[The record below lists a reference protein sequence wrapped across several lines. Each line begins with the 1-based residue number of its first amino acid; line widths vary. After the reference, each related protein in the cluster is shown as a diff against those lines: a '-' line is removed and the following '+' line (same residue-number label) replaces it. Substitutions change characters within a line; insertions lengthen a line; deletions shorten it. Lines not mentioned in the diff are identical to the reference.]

1 MVTIM
6 NKTDLI
12 IKQSLS
18 GTRISNQLD
27 RSLSAHG
34 LSFTE
39 YLILHHLHDNQSLSR
54 INLADKIAVTASG
67 VTRILAQMEKRNLLT
82 KEANPRDARQSLVAL
97 SPTGREIYQD
107 AQVTVDRVAEDIFSL
122 LDASEL
128 TVLAGLLNKLK
139 C

>member
-1 MVTIM
+1 M

-12 IKQSLS
+12 IKQSLN

-67 VTRILAQMEKRNLLT
+67 VTRILAPMEKRNLLT
-82 KEANPRDARQSLVAL
+82 KEANPRDARQSLVVL
-97 SPTGREIYQD
+97 SPTGLEIYQD

>member
-1 MVTIM
+1 MATTM

-39 YLILHHLHDNQSLSR
+39 YLILHHLHDNNSLSR

-67 VTRILAQMEKRNLLT
+67 VTRILAPMEKRNLLA
-82 KEANPRDARQSLVAL
+82 KETNPRDARQSLVAL
-97 SPTGREIYQD
+97 TSTGLEVYQD
-107 AQVTVDRVAEDIFSL
+107 AKVTVERVAEDIFSL
-122 LDASEL
+122 LEASEL
-128 TVLAGLLNKLK
+128 SMLAELLNKLK

>member
-1 MVTIM
+1 M

-12 IKQSLS
+12 IKQSLN

-67 VTRILAQMEKRNLLT
+67 VTRILAPMEKRNLLT
-82 KEANPRDARQSLVAL
+82 KEANPRDARQSLVVL
-97 SPTGREIYQD
+97 SSTGLEIYQD
-107 AQVTVDRVAEDIFSL
+107 AQVTVKRVAEDIFSL
-122 LDASEL
+122 LDTSEL

>member
-12 IKQSLS
+12 IKQSLN

-67 VTRILAQMEKRNLLT
+67 VTRILAPMEKRNLLT
-82 KEANPRDARQSLVAL
+82 KEANPRDARQSLVVL
-97 SPTGREIYQD
+97 SSTGLEIYQD
-107 AQVTVDRVAEDIFSL
+107 AQVTVKRVAEDIFSL